1 MDSRQYNEKHEKD
14 EKERSKHDEKTA
26 EEKWRRDPLGTLT
39 WAAILIYAG
48 LVFLAD
54 NLGLLDALY
63 RAFPFDGPGPD
74 FLEGGAWTVVLFG
87 AGVILLVE
95 VVIRL
100 MVPTYRQAVTGTLIL
115 AAILIGSSLG
125 NLFGWELVWPLVII
139 AIGLGVLLRAFMRR

>member
-1 MDSRQYNEKHEKD
+1 MNNRPINEKSEKD

-26 EEKWRRDPLGTLT
+26 EEKWRRDPLGTLV

-54 NLGLLDALY
+54 NLGVLDALY
-63 RAFPFDGPGPD
+63 RVLPFEGEGPG
-74 FLEGGAWTVVLFG
+74 FLAGGAWTVVLFG
-87 AGVILLVE
+87 AGVILLAE
-95 VVIRL
+95 VLIRL
-100 MVPTYRQAVTGTLIL
+100 LVPTYRQPVTGTLIL

-125 NLFGWELVWPLVII
+125 NLFGWELVWPLIII